1 LCKQRTEEINVLIAT
16 TPRDLVGS
24 WSIDDE
30 HTVIGFSARH
40 MMISWVR
47 GQFTSFKGFLEV
59 PEDPSDTK
67 VTLTIAAAS
76 IWTHVQDRDDH
87 LRTNDFLDAPN
98 HPELTF
104 VSTAVEI
111 LGTDRANVRGDLTIR
126 GVTKN
131 IALDVQL
138 EGVSGIDRTDA
149 KVSFRATAVIN
160 RQDWGVSWNR
170 ALEIGGVLVGDEVSL
185 DIQATFKKQ

>member
-1 LCKQRTEEINVLIAT
+1 MLIAT

-30 HTVIGFSARH
+30 HTVVGFSARH

-47 GQFTSFKGFLEV
+47 GQFTSVAGVLDI
-59 PEDPSDTK
+59 PEDPSDTT
-67 VTLTIAAAS
+67 VTITIGAAS
-76 IWTHVQDRDDH
+76 ITTGALDRDDH

-104 VSTAVEI
+104 VSTAIEI
-111 LGTDRANVRGDLTIR
+111 LGNDRASVRGDLTIR

-131 IALDVQL
+131 VVLDVQL
-138 EGVSGIDRTDA
+138 EGVTPLDRDDA
-149 KVSFRATAVIN
+149 KVSFRATGILN
-160 RQDWGVSWNR
+160 RHDWGVSWNR
-170 ALEIGGVLVGDEVSL
+170 ALEFGGVLVGEEVSL
-185 DIQATFKKQ
+185 DVQATFKKQ